1 MGRQNKELLE
11 NINKMTEIT
20 QEQFEAYV
28 DVQESG
34 VTNMFDVKTVGE
46 LSGLEKEQIMTIMTN
61 YGELKDKY
69 DE

>member
-1 MGRQNKELLE
+1 
-11 NINKMTEIT
+11 MTEIT

-34 VTNMFDVKTVGE
+34 ITNMFDVKMVQS
-46 LSGLEKEQIMTIMTN
+46 LSGLEKEQILTIMQH

>member
-1 MGRQNKELLE
+1 MD
-11 NINKMTEIT
+11 NINDNKLNKMEKIT
-20 QEQFEAYV
+20 KEQFEAYV

-34 VTNMFDVKTVGE
+34 VTNMFDVRTVGN
-46 LSGLEKEQIMTIMTN
+46 LSGLEKEQIITIMKS

>member
-1 MGRQNKELLE
+1 ME
-11 NINKMTEIT
+11 EIT

-46 LSGLEKEQIMTIMTN
+46 LSGLEKEEIMTIMQS
-61 YGELKDKY
+61 YGQLKEKY
-69 DE
+69 NE

>member
-1 MGRQNKELLE
+1 
-11 NINKMTEIT
+11 MTEIT

-34 VTNMFDVKTVGE
+34 VTNMFDVKTVSQ
-46 LSGLEKEQIMTIMTN
+46 LSGLEKEEIMTIMTN
-61 YGELKDKY
+61 YGQLKEKY

>member
-1 MGRQNKELLE
+1 MD
-11 NINKMTEIT
+11 NINDKNNNKMTEIT

-34 VTNMFDVKTVGE
+34 VTNMFDVKTVSQ
-46 LSGLEKEQIMTIMTN
+46 LSGLEKEQIMKIMVD
-61 YGELKDKY
+61 YGTLKDKY

>member
-1 MGRQNKELLE
+1 MA
-11 NINKMTEIT
+11 EIT

-46 LSGLEKEQIMTIMTN
+46 LSGLEKEQIMKIMTD
-61 YGELKDKY
+61 YGTLKDKLKTNK
-69 DE
+69 